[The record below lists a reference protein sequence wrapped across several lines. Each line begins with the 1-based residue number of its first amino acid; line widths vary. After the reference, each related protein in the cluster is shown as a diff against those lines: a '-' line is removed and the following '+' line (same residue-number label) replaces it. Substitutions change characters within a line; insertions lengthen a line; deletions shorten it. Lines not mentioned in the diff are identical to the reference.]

1 MSFQIFLK
9 IPPKYD
15 QVYTIDLAAITTG
28 NELFDLLKN
37 KFVYL
42 NKFNNEHIIFKNKI
56 RANKIFKIEEEDN
69 IDKYFILENTYEI
82 DIVIPK
88 NNNIKCL
95 PILNELFNYLSQL
108 RIDKQIIISLHS
120 SNVENPYGDYDV
132 VEKNILQQTQYKS
145 IGDKENII
153 YILVDISFFKKER
166 EYNEIFDILNCNEL
180 KIPYETTYKNIKL
193 YNLNHPYYNRNTP
206 EKYMSFFNKFVE
218 PKIMNKNIYF
228 FVVQCD
234 LDDNNIASLIDI
246 SEKNDF
252 DLLSFSGG
260 KWNKY
265 KHMLNITDG
274 KKFKRKLK
282 SKNKKK

>member
-42 NKFNNEHIIFKNKI
+42 NKFNNEHIIFKNKT

-120 SNVENPYGDYDV
+120 SNVENSYGDYDV
-132 VEKNILQQTQYKS
+132 VKKNILQQTQYKS

-166 EYNEIFDILNCNEL
+166 EYNEIFDILKCNEL

-193 YNLNHPYYNRNTP
+193 YNLNHPYYNINTP

-218 PKIMNKNIYF
+218 PKIINKNIYF

-252 DLLSFSGG
+252 DLLSFSGV

-265 KHMLNITDG
+265 KDTLNITDG